1 MLAVA
6 KADNLNK
13 KKSRRDN
20 VAILDT
26 LTLIYTDL
34 MDDLS
39 VLKLVTSPNTLDMT
53 AMGSI

>member
-39 VLKLVTSPNTLDMT
+39 VLKHVTSPNTLDMT